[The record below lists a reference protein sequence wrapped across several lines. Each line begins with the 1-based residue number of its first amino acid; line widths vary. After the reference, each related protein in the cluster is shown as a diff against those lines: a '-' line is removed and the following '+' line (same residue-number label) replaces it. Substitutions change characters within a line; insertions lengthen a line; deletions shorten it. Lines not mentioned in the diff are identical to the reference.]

1 MIKGLR
7 ITLPKLSAAVVSVLL
22 LGNLATAYAVDIKL
36 TGAEEVPAVQTR
48 AHGQGNITVAPDHSV
63 SGSVKT
69 NGMKG
74 TMAHIHIGA
83 TGKAGP
89 VAIPLASSADNVWS
103 VPTEAKLTDEQYKSY
118 TAGDLYVNVHSAG
131 HKDGEIRGQIK
142 P

>member
-7 ITLPKLSAAVVSVLL
+7 TTLPKLSAAVVSVLF
-22 LGNLATAYAVDIKL
+22 LGNISTAYAVDIKL

-48 AHGQGNITVAPDHSV
+48 AHGQGNITVAADHSV

-83 TGKAGP
+83 MGKAGP
-89 VAIPLASSADNVWS
+89 VAIPLTKSADDVWS
-103 VPTEAKLTDEQYKSY
+103 VPADAKLNDAQYKSY
-118 TAGDLYVNVHSAG
+118 IAGDLYVNVHSAG
-131 HKDGEIRGQIK
+131 HKDGEIRGQIY

>member
-7 ITLPKLSAAVVSVLL
+7 ITLPKLSAAVVSVLF
-22 LGNLATAYAVDIKL
+22 LGNVATAYAVDIKL
-36 TGAEEVPAVQTR
+36 TGAEEVPAVHTR
-48 AHGQGNITVAPDHSV
+48 AHGQGKITVDADLSV

-69 NGMKG
+69 NGIKG

-83 TGKAGP
+83 KGVAGP
-89 VAIPLASSADNVWS
+89 VAIPLDKSADDVWS
-103 VPTEAKLTDEQYKSY
+103 VPAGTKLTDEQYKSY

-131 HKDGEIRGQIK
+131 HKDGEIRGQIN